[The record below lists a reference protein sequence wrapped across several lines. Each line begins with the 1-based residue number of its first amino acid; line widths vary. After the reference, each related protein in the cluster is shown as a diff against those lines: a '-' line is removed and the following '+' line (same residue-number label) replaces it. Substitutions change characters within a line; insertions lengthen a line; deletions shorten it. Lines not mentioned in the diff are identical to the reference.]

1 MATTAYDVSKF
12 QTPSINS
19 VAGQA
24 SSAVNGLVNQA
35 NQNSAWNAQQAAE
48 QRNWQVEQNQ
58 LAMEFNA
65 REAAKN
71 RSWQEYM
78 SNTAHQRE
86 VKDLQAAGLNPVLSA
101 MGGNGAAVTS
111 GATASGVTSSGAK
124 GEADTSANSAIVTL
138 LGSMLNAQNQLEISK
153 NNALSNLAVA
163 DKYNAMSEIVAGI
176 NANATLGA
184 AGIHA
189 SATRDAAA
197 MSSAATRYA
206 SDNARYASQYSADQ
220 HYKGTQYSSDT
231 QRYLTEKY
239 PSSKYQFGSKILNDV
254 FGENALSDIGQSAKS
269 LWNRITGNTRMDTDA
284 AGRRK

>member
-24 SSAVNGLVNQA
+24 SSAINGLVNQA

-48 QRNWQVEQNQ
+48 QRNFQSEANQ

-86 VKDLQAAGLNPVLSA
+86 IKDLQAAGLNPVLSA

-138 LGSMLNAQNQLEISK
+138 LGSMLNAQNQLEVSK

-189 SATRDAAA
+189 GATRDAAA

-206 SDNARYASQYSADQ
+206 SDQSRAASQYSADQ
-220 HYKGTQYSSDT
+220 HYKGTQYSS
-231 QRYLTEKY
+231 
-239 PSSKYQFGSKILNDV
+239 N
-254 FGENALSDIGQSAKS
+254 QSAKAS
-269 LWNRITGNTRMDTDA
+269 MYASDSAYESQYKFGGGTIGNIVGKAVETVERFFGKEYGYDGKTSSRS
-284 AGRRK
+284 GKRR

>member
-1 MATTAYDVSKF
+1 MATTGYDVSRF
-12 QTPSINS
+12 QTPAINS

-24 SSAVNGLVNQA
+24 MSQINSIRGISAENTA
-35 NQNSAWNAQQAAE
+35 KSAEMAAE
-48 QRNWQVEQNQ
+48 NRNWQQAQNQ

-111 GATASGVTSSGAK
+111 GATASGVTSSGDK
-124 GEADTSANSAIVTL
+124 GQVDTSANSAIVSL
-138 LGSMLNAQNQLEISK
+138 LASMLNAQNQLEISR
-153 NNALSNLAVA
+153 NNAQANLAVA

-189 SATRDAAA
+189 GATRDAAA

-206 SDNARYASQYSADQ
+206 SDNARKASQYSADRNYQ
-220 HYKGTQYSSDT
+220 GTKYSS
-231 QRYLTEKY
+231 
-239 PSSKYQFGSKILNDV
+239 N
-254 FGENALSDIGQSAKS
+254 QSAKASMYASNTSRMNALDNIIYGYTDTGVKSSTGILNS
-269 LWNRITGNTRMDTDA
+269 LINALG
-284 AGRRK
+284 K